1 MSAKLGEILVR
12 ENLLTPHQ
20 LREALDYQREHGGRL
35 GFTLVKLGLITD
47 DMITAV
53 LSRQYGVPSVNLDL
67 FDIDESV
74 IRLIPAEVAKKYSVL
89 PLSRVGATL
98 TLAMVDP
105 TNVFAMDDIK
115 FMTGLN
121 IEPVVVSEASVHQA
135 IGKYYDHSREI
146 ELAGVFSDSNYDFSF
161 PTTSNGNGNGNIST
175 YSNGNTYSSGKGLQ
189 SHVIADEDKLTHDDL
204 VSLDEF
210 EFGAGADAEGL
221 EVIEDKEEI
230 DLAALSRMSEDA
242 PVVRLVNVL
251 LVDSL
256 RRGASDI
263 HIEPYEK
270 EMRIRFRIDG
280 VLYNV
285 MNPPLKMRDA
295 LISRV
300 KIMSKLDIAEK
311 RLPQDGRIKIK
322 VKVDNR
328 GRELDFRVSTLPTL
342 FGEKVVLRLL
352 DKEKLMLDMTK
363 LGFEAES
370 LEKFKRNIDKP
381 YGMVLVTGPTGSGKT
396 NTLYSALQSLNTP
409 QTNIMTAE
417 DPVEFNL
424 LGVNQVQMKEQI
436 GLNFAAALRSF
447 LRQDPNIIL
456 VGEIRD
462 FETAEIAI
470 KAALTGHLVL
480 STLHTNDAPS
490 TVSRLMNMGIEPFLV
505 ATSVN
510 IIQAQRL
517 IRRVCKDCKA
527 ENPLPVEALVEVG
540 FSPEESKS
548 LKTYKGRGCQTC
560 NGTGYKGRIGLYE
573 VMEITETLREL
584 ILIGASALELRK
596 KAIEDGMITLR
607 SSGLQKIRDGVTTL
621 EEVVRET
628 VA

>member
-12 ENLLTPHQ
+12 ENLISPQH

-35 GFTLVKLGLITD
+35 GFNLVKLGLISD

-53 LSRQYGVPSVNLDL
+53 LSRQYGIPSVNLEL
-67 FDIDESV
+67 FNIDPAV
-74 IRLIPAEVAKKYSVL
+74 IGLIPQEVAQKHSVL

-105 TNVFAMDDIK
+105 TNVFALDDVK

-121 IEPVVVSEASVHQA
+121 VEPVVVAEGSVQQA
-135 IGKYYDHSREI
+135 IAKYYGSSREI
-146 ELAGVFSDSNYDFSF
+146 ELASSSVEEVSSLPSA
-161 PTTSNGNGNGNIST
+161 NGNGAI
-175 YSNGNTYSSGKGLQ
+175 
-189 SHVIADEDKLTHDDL
+189 THADL
-204 VSLDEF
+204 VSLDSIDF
-210 EFGAGADAEGL
+210 DTGQAEDVEVL
-221 EVIEDKEEI
+221 EDNEEI
-230 DLAALSRMSEDA
+230 DLSTLSKMSEDA

-263 HIEPYEK
+263 HVEPYEK
-270 EMRIRFRIDG
+270 ELRIRFRIDG
-280 VLYNV
+280 VLYDV
-285 MNPPLKMRDA
+285 MHPPLKMRDA
-295 LISRV
+295 LISRI
-300 KIMSKLDIAEK
+300 KIMSKLDISEK

-322 VKVDNR
+322 VKVDSR
-328 GRELDFRVSTLPTL
+328 SRELDFRVSTLPTL

-352 DKEKLMLDMTK
+352 DKQNLMLDMTK
-363 LGFEAES
+363 LGFEPES
-370 LEKFKRNIDKP
+370 LTKFKRNISKP

-396 NTLYSALQSLNTP
+396 NTLYSALQSLNTVD
-409 QTNIMTAE
+409 TNIMTAE

-424 LGVNQVQMKEQI
+424 PGINQVQMKEQI

-456 VGEIRD
+456 VGEVRD

-490 TVSRLMNMGIEPFLV
+490 TISRLMNMGIEPFLV

-510 IIQAQRL
+510 LIQAQRL
-517 IRRVCKDCKA
+517 IRRVCKDCKQ
-527 ENPLPVEALVEVG
+527 EHQTPVEALIEVG
-540 FSPEESKS
+540 FSSEEA
-548 LKTYKGRGCQTC
+548 KTIKTFKGKGCSTC
-560 NGTGYKGRIGLYE
+560 NNTGYKGRIGLYE
-573 VMEITETLREL
+573 VMEITDEIREL

-596 KAIEDGMITLR
+596 KAIDDGMITLR
-607 SSGLQKIRDGVTTL
+607 ESGLHKIRLGVTSP

>member
-12 ENLLTPHQ
+12 ENLISPQH

-35 GFTLVKLGLITD
+35 GFNLVKLGLVSD

-53 LSRQYGVPSVNLDL
+53 LSRQYGIPSVNLDL
-67 FDIDESV
+67 FHIDESV
-74 IRLIPAEVAKKYSVL
+74 LRLIPQEVAQKHSVL

-105 TNVFAMDDIK
+105 TNVFALDDVK

-121 IEPVVVSEASVHQA
+121 VEPVVVAEASIQHSIA
-135 IGKYYDHSREI
+135 KYYGTSREI
-146 ELAGVFSDSNYDFSF
+146 ELAAVSNEEVAYSK
-161 PTTSNGNGNGNIST
+161 NGNG
-175 YSNGNTYSSGKGLQ
+175 K
-189 SHVIADEDKLTHDDL
+189 ADGGITHEDL
-204 VSLDEF
+204 VSLDSIDFDEDHD
-210 EFGAGADAEGL
+210 GDVQIL
-221 EVIEDKEEI
+221 EDNEEI
-230 DLAALSRMSEDA
+230 DLATLSRMSEDA

-251 LVDSL
+251 LVDAL

-263 HIEPYEK
+263 HVEPYEK
-270 EMRIRFRIDG
+270 ELRIRFRIDG
-280 VLYNV
+280 VLYDV
-285 MNPPLKMRDA
+285 MHPPLKLRDA

-300 KIMSKLDIAEK
+300 KIMSKLDISEK
-311 RLPQDGRIKIK
+311 RLPQDGRIKVK
-322 VKVDNR
+322 VKIDSR
-328 GRELDFRVSTLPTL
+328 SRELDFRVSTLPTL

-352 DKEKLMLDMTK
+352 DKMNLMLDMTK
-363 LGFEAES
+363 LGFEPES
-370 LEKFKRNIDKP
+370 LVKFQRNIAKP

-396 NTLYSALQSLNTP
+396 NTLYSALQSLNTVD
-409 QTNIMTAE
+409 TNIMTAE

-424 LGVNQVQMKEQI
+424 MGINQVQMKEQI

-470 KAALTGHLVL
+470 KAALTGHMVL

-490 TVSRLMNMGIEPFLV
+490 TISRLMNMGIEPFLV

-510 IIQAQRL
+510 LIQAQRL
-517 IRRVCKDCKA
+517 IRRVCKDCKQ
-527 ENPLPVEALVEVG
+527 EQPTPPEALIEIG
-540 FSPEESKS
+540 FSAEEAKS
-548 LKTYKGRGCQTC
+548 LKIYKGKGCSTC
-560 NGTGYKGRIGLYE
+560 NNTGYKGRIGLYE
-573 VMEITETLREL
+573 VLEVTDEIREL

-596 KAIEDGMITLR
+596 KAIDDGMLTLR
-607 SSGLQKIRDGVTTL
+607 ASGLQKIRGGVTTI

>member
-12 ENLLTPHQ
+12 ENLISPQ
-20 LREALDYQREHGGRL
+20 NLREALDYQREHGGRL
-35 GFTLVKLGLITD
+35 GYNLVKLGLVSD

-53 LSRQYGVPSVNLDL
+53 LSRQYGIPSVNLDL
-67 FDIDESV
+67 FQIDESV
-74 IRLIPAEVAKKYSVL
+74 LRLIPQEVAQKYSVL

-121 IEPVVVSEASVHQA
+121 VEPVVVAEASIQQA
-135 IGKYYDHSREI
+135 ISRYYGTTREI
-146 ELAGVFSDSNYDFSF
+146 ELATVSIDEGVLE
-161 PTTSNGNGNGNIST
+161 TVGIKGSNGGAITS
-175 YSNGNTYSSGKGLQ
+175 
-189 SHVIADEDKLTHDDL
+189 ADL
-204 VSLDEF
+204 VSLDSIDF
-210 EFGAGADAEGL
+210 DHDGAEAV
-221 EVIEDKEEI
+221 EVLDDNEEI
-230 DLAALSRMSEDA
+230 DLTTLSRMSEDA

-251 LVDSL
+251 LVDAL

-263 HIEPYEK
+263 HVEPYEK
-270 EMRIRFRIDG
+270 ELRIRFRIDG
-280 VLYNV
+280 VLYDV
-285 MNPPLKMRDA
+285 MHPPLKLRDA

-300 KIMSKLDIAEK
+300 KIMAKLDISEK

-322 VKVDNR
+322 VKIDSR
-328 GRELDFRVSTLPTL
+328 SRELDFRVSTLPTL

-352 DKEKLMLDMTK
+352 DKENLMLDMTK
-363 LGFEAES
+363 LGFEPES
-370 LEKFKRNIDKP
+370 LVKFQRNISKP

-396 NTLYSALQSLNTP
+396 NTLYSALQSLNTIE
-409 QTNIMTAE
+409 TNIMTAE

-424 LGVNQVQMKEQI
+424 MGINQVQMKEQI

-490 TVSRLMNMGIEPFLV
+490 TISRLMNMGIEPFLV

-510 IIQAQRL
+510 LIQAQRL
-517 IRRVCKDCKA
+517 IRRVCKDCKR
-527 ENPLPVEALVEVG
+527 EQPNPAEALVEIG
-540 FSPEESKS
+540 FSPEEAKK
-548 LKTYKGRGCQTC
+548 LKTYKGQGCSTC
-560 NGTGYKGRIGLYE
+560 NNTGYKGRVGLYE
-573 VMEITETLREL
+573 VMEVSDEIREL

-607 SSGLQKIRDGVTTL
+607 ESGLHKIRGGITTI